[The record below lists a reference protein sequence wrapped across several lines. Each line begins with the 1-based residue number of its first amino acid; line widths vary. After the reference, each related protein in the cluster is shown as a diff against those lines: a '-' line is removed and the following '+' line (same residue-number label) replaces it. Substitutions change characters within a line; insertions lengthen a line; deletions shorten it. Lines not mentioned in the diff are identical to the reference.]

1 MIQILKVDT
10 TGGLSEVT
18 QVSPN
23 LTRSLRFEFT
33 YKVLLD
39 LKKLILTREECPGLK
54 KILKVDI
61 AFLI

>member
-39 LKKLILTREECPGLK
+39 LKELILTREECAGLK